1 MDQATASAVV
11 TGWVAFGLGV
21 WLGFLAGF
29 VLALALVFVGR
40 GE

>member
-1 MDQATASAVV
+1 MTAIEV
-11 TGWVAFGLGV
+11 TGWVGLGV
-21 WLGFLAGF
+21 GLWLGGLAGF